1 MVSSNEKR
9 TGAMGKKK
17 VELGFVEQMRLLGQA
32 GLSGSPV
39 VGHPE
44 GPDIEELPS
53 LDERVKAILGVVGKR
68 ERKATDVLFFVMY
81 DIASNKVR
89 RLVVKYLQKKGCHRV
104 QKSIFLAD
112 LDAKVYEEI
121 KNDLAEVQAAYEN
134 MDSILVVPLSTDYL
148 RAMKVIGHSVNI
160 DVITH
165 SRNTL
170 FF

>member
-1 MVSSNEKR
+1 M
-9 TGAMGKKK
+9 
-17 VELGFVEQMRLLGQA
+17 
-32 GLSGSPV
+32 
-39 VGHPE
+39 
-44 GPDIEELPS
+44 
-53 LDERVKAILGVVGKR
+53 
-68 ERKATDVLFFVMY
+68 
-81 DIASNKVR
+81 
-89 RLVVKYLQKKGCHRV
+89 